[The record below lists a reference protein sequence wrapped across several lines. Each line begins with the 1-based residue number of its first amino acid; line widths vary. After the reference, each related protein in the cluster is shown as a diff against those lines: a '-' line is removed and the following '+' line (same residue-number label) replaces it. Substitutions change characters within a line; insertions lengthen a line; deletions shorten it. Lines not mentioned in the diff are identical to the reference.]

1 MDGWELLAGING
13 DARRRTIAV
22 VILTTFEAEAET
34 DRGYDLQARGC
45 LRKLGKW
52 EGFADLMKNTA
63 DFRRAKVKLSQLK
76 QRDESPYPTAMSKLV
91 R

>member
-1 MDGWELLAGING
+1 MDGWEVLAGING

-63 DFRRAKVKLSQLK
+63 DFRRPRLNCHNSSSAMNPHIQ
-76 QRDESPYPTAMSKLV
+76 QRCPN
-91 R
+91 